1 MTSMDRTDSEIN
13 LLKGQLYL
21 IVGSDSLED
30 FDPSTA
36 SAAVTVD
43 SAYDD
48 PHLPRLLRLKNE
60 MEESLDSE
68 SDGGGD
74 GVDGGA
80 LLRHSTLPQSLSGG
94 VSTYV
99 GPPHKPLLPSLVVDH
114 LLVLA
119 ALGVLGNGMLLLAA
133 HLHDNNVLD
142 ISIASRPLQ
151 SSEWLASVL
160 WTYAAPLLAAA
171 GFESALLPEAP
182 LWVARAFTGVA
193 LGVARPLAD
202 RWVFRKPAHGNNLQ
216 TTLRAVVAVAGIVYA
231 IRRVEWT
238 SLLHVLLL
246 WLGLNMALWGY
257 LDASAAGF
265 VVSSATAAV
274 VMAMRIADPTVPLPE
289 HWLRDAVAVYLW
301 LGSFYFCSSIIFG
314 KVGRLFYA

>member
-13 LLKGQLYL
+13 LLKSQLYL

-36 SAAVTVD
+36 SATVTVD

-68 SDGGGD
+68 SGEEDG

-80 LLRHSTLPQSLSGG
+80 LLRHSTRPQSLAGG
-94 VSTYV
+94 VSVYV
-99 GPPHKPLLPSLVVDH
+99 APPHKPLLPSLVMGHVLL
-114 LLVLA
+114 LLV
-119 ALGVLGNGMLLLAA
+119 LGVLGNSMLLLAA
-133 HLHDNNVLD
+133 HLHDNSVLD

-151 SSEWLASVL
+151 TSEWLADTL
-160 WTYAAPLLAAA
+160 WVYAAPLLAAA
-171 GFESALLPEAP
+171 GVDVALLLEAP

-193 LGVARPLAD
+193 LGVAQPLAD
-202 RWVFRKPAHGNNLQ
+202 RWVFRKPVHGNNLQ
-216 TTLRAVVAVAGIVYA
+216 TTLRAAVAVAGIVYA
-231 IRRVEWT
+231 IRRVDWT

-289 HWLRDAVAVYLW
+289 QWLRDAVAVYLW

-314 KVGRLFYA
+314 KVGRLLYE